1 MEVFTGAILS
11 PGPYVWHPWDARENS
26 SNGLLKY
33 ELQAQSYYK
42 IKQMFLTPFKDWEA
56 CWYIFFFKSLQ
67 LWKLPHSCQ
76 ACI

>member
-1 MEVFTGAILS
+1 MSLHILQNSPVDPMEVFTGAILS

-26 SNGLLKY
+26 SNDLLKY

-56 CWYIFFFKSLQ
+56 CWYIYIF
-67 LWKLPHSCQ
+67 
-76 ACI
+76 

>member
-26 SNGLLKY
+26 SNDLLKY

-42 IKQMFLTPFKDWEA
+42 IKQMFLTPFKDREA
-56 CWYIFFFKSLQ
+56 CWYIFF
-67 LWKLPHSCQ
+67 
-76 ACI
+76 